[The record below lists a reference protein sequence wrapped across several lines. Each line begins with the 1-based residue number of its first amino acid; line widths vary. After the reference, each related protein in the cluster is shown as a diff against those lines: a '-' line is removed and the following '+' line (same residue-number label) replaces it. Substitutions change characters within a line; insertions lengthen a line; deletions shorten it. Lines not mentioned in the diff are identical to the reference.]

1 MVSKSKR
8 RLRRA
13 SPKALLVRFSYRSPR
28 TPARVVRLLRA
39 PSLTDCVAG
48 RVVLIT
54 GSSSG
59 IGRAVAVRLG
69 AAGAT
74 LVLVARTTSALEA
87 VKAEIAAAGG
97 TAHVHPCDLRDRD
110 AVGRLAAE
118 VLERYDGVDVL
129 INNAGRSIRRPIDES
144 YDRLHDYERCMRL
157 NYFAPTQLTLAL
169 LPTMRDRRRG
179 QIINVSTMGVQTS
192 QSRFSAYIASKAA
205 LDAFSRSL
213 AIEAHADGVRVT
225 TVHPP
230 LVHTPMSA
238 ASRYFENKP
247 GLTADEAADMVAE
260 AITTKPTRLAPRL
273 GVAFERARQLAPTA
287 LQAAQS
293 HRYRRSQATKRPDP
307 ALNGARG
314 TSGEPR
320 EFVRIEAQSNLAC
333 ARDAN
338 ARSLAGAPGTST
350 GRLP

>member
-1 MVSKSKR
+1 MVSQSKR
-8 RLRRA
+8 RLRPA

-28 TPARVVRLLRA
+28 TPARVVPLLRA
-39 PSLTDCVAG
+39 PSLIDSVAG
-48 RVVLIT
+48 RGALIT
-54 GSSSG
+54 CSSSR
-59 IGRAVAVRLG
+59 IRRAVAVRLG

-97 TAHVHPCDLRDRD
+97 TAYVHPCDLRDRD

-238 ASRYFENKP
+238 ATATSR
-247 GLTADEAADMVAE
+247 T
-260 AITTKPTRLAPRL
+260 
-273 GVAFERARQLAPTA
+273 
-287 LQAAQS
+287 S
-293 HRYRRSQATKRPDP
+293 
-307 ALNGARG
+307 RG
-314 TSGEPR
+314 
-320 EFVRIEAQSNLAC
+320 
-333 ARDAN
+333 
-338 ARSLAGAPGTST
+338 
-350 GRLP
+350 